1 MNELEEVIAEADKKN
16 IGHLIGDLKVMG
28 ELYFSLIQK
37 EKEIKQEKKA
47 AIEQAEKLHNIP
59 KGMLDAYVTMKNE
72 DDLKKRVFFETL
84 NLF

>member
-1 MNELEEVIAEADKKN
+1 MNELEKVIAEADEKN
-16 IGHLIGDLKVMG
+16 IGNLIGDLKVMG

-37 EKEIKQEKKA
+37 EKKIKQEKKA

-59 KGMLDAYVTMKNE
+59 KGVLDAYVTMKNE
-72 DDLKKRVFFETL
+72 NDLKKRVFFETL